1 MTDALAQRL
10 TTGMQQVLAYLRTV
24 DADAAAEVEAAR
36 RQRLVRPSVVVVGET
51 NRGKSSLVNALL
63 GVPGLSPVGVGV
75 TTDRY
80 VEFRTGDTLAVHDEP
95 RQRTVTHPAPLLQYL
110 TLVDTPG
117 VGGLDPAHA
126 EVAADAAAHATALL
140 FVADAS
146 APLSRPE
153 LDFLALA
160 GRRVNTVVFALTKV
174 DAYPGWRTIAE
185 DNRGLLRAH
194 APRFAAAPW
203 YPVSSTLAE
212 AAVTTGGEVGA
223 ELAEAA
229 RIAPLQHALVQLAG
243 HGHLLQVANVLRA
256 ARTELVRLD
265 AALGERLRATE
276 PDPAAAE
283 AAKHRRAE
291 LAGRKRTQS
300 RQWSLTL
307 TAETQ
312 RARVAAVAGLR
323 AELNT
328 VQEDT
333 LAVIDSARGDE
344 LAALP
349 ATVDT
354 ALQAVAVRLSQDL
367 RGRFAAVAEN
377 ALAGVFDDPAE
388 LRHVMS
394 GLNATLRHALTG
406 QPRTGGG
413 SGADNVMVAMSA
425 GGMAFMAGRGA
436 AAGLGALGAGGLVGG
451 GLLIPFA
458 GLGLGLAAGAFVLYR
473 RRVQNDRQQAR
484 VWLREV
490 LAEARAALS
499 DELTQRFTDLQYAL
513 TVALDEAIEK
523 RLAQLDAH
531 IADIDRAAATDAAA
545 RTRLRAE
552 LQTRRDAL
560 RAQVKKVDETLAAAR
575 ALAPAAP
582 QEATP

>member
-1 MTDALAQRL
+1 MSEQLGRQLNQA
-10 TTGMQQVLAYLRTV
+10 MQQVLAYLKNV
-24 DADAAAEVEAAR
+24 DADAAAEVEVAR
-36 RQRLVRPSVVVVGET
+36 RQRLVRPSIVVVGET

-75 TTDRY
+75 TTGRY
-80 VEFRTGDTLAVHDEP
+80 LEFRYGEQPARVEHDRHE
-95 RQRTVTHPAPLLQYL
+95 QVLHPAPLLQYL
-110 TLVDTPG
+110 SLVDTPG

-126 EVAADAAAHATALL
+126 EIAADAAAHGTALL

-174 DAYPGWRTIAE
+174 DAYPGWRTIAD
-185 DNRGLLRAH
+185 DNRALLRAH
-194 APRFAAAPW
+194 APRFAGAPW
-203 YPVSSTLAE
+203 FGVSATLAE

-223 ELAEAA
+223 ELAQAA
-229 RIAPLQHALVQLAG
+229 RIAELQHALVQLAG
-243 HGHLLQVANVLRA
+243 NAHLLQVANVLRS
-256 ARTELVRLD
+256 ARSELVRLD
-265 AALGERLRATE
+265 AGLAEQLRATE
-276 PDPAAAE
+276 PDPADAE
-283 AAKHRRAE
+283 RAKRRRGE
-291 LAGRKRTQS
+291 LAGRRRTES

-312 RARVAAVAGLR
+312 RARVGAVAGLR
-323 AELNT
+323 GELNT
-328 VQEDT
+328 VQEDV
-333 LAVIDSARGDE
+333 LAIIDKARGDE

-354 ALQAVAVRLSQDL
+354 ALRAVAVRLSQDL
-367 RGRFAAVAEN
+367 QDRFDTVGEN
-377 ALAGVFDDPAE
+377 ALAGVFDDPGE
-388 LRHVMS
+388 LRHVLS
-394 GLNATLRHALTG
+394 GVNATLRHALTG
-406 QPRTGGG
+406 QPRGDSGG
-413 SGADNVMVAMSA
+413 GADNVMIALSA

-436 AAGLGALGAGGLVGG
+436 AYGLGALGAGGFVGG
-451 GLLIPFA
+451 GLLVPFA

-473 RRVQNDRQQAR
+473 RRAQNDRQQAR

-499 DELTQRFTDLQYAL
+499 DELTQRFTDLQFAL

-531 IADIDRAAATDAAA
+531 LADIDRAAAQDAAA
-545 RTRLRAE
+545 RTARRAG
-552 LQTRRDAL
+552 LQARREAL
-560 RAQVKKVDETLAAAR
+560 RAQVTKLDETLASAR
-575 ALAPAAP
+575 ALAPK
-582 QEATP
+582 EVTS